1 MIMDVQEMAKNMK
14 IQMEEQNKE
23 KTENAFEIEQ
33 EKN

>member
-1 MIMDVQEMAKNMK
+1 MDVQEMAKNMK